1 MKCKTVVWD
10 ADPNYLL
17 RRCRGRARNGEEVI
31 DLDVLPPDVEDPAE
45 VQTVEGGL
53 IASTRLKPRST
64 HLRVGFI
71 EVHPDHRKKQ
81 YGTRLYERALIEA
94 CAQGLPLSSDA
105 QRSEFSE
112 AFWRKQVAKG
122 RAKCIPGEGEYWSG
136 PREDLE
142 DALDTGR
149 ITAAEYRRA
158 VDGAPEPGRDAD
170 GRKVWPCTR
179 YELAVDPCATR
190 SLAGLRKK
198 RGKR

>member
-1 MKCKTVVWD
+1 MKCKTTVWD

-31 DLDVLPPDVEDPAE
+31 DLDVLPPDADDPASMQD
-45 VQTVEGGL
+45 VDDGL

-64 HLRVGFI
+64 HLRVGYI

-94 CAQGLPLSSDA
+94 CAQGLPLSSDT

-122 RAKCIPGEGEYWSG
+122 RARCVPGEGEYWSG
-136 PREDLE
+136 PRVELE
-142 DALDTGR
+142 EALDAGR
-149 ITAAEYRRA
+149 ISASEYRRMI
-158 VDGAPEPGRDAD
+158 DSAPEPGRDAD
-170 GRKVWPCTR
+170 GAPVWPCQR
-179 YELAVDPCATR
+179 YEITKDPCVPQ
-190 SLAGLRKK
+190 SLAGVRKRKRKK
-198 RGKR
+198 